1 MRCEVNHGHSNGHR
15 RGCAAIGR
23 PLGPGAPG
31 GEEITIAEAGQ
42 PVAMIIPATRQAR
55 QRAFGMF
62 KGQVWMSD
70 DFNAPL
76 SEEELREWER

>member
-1 MRCEVNHGHSNGHR
+1 MAIQMDIGEVAPQL
-15 RGCAAIGR
+15 AALLDR
-23 PLGPGAPG
+23 VRQ